1 MTAGRFIVF
10 EGGEGCGKSTQAAL
24 LAGHLGAVLTREP
37 GGTAL
42 GAELRRILLA
52 PPHDEGAEADPIA
65 DRTEALLMAADRAQH
80 VEQVLRPALE
90 SGRDVVCDRYIAS
103 TVAYQGAGRGL
114 DEVELLGISMWASGA
129 LLPDVVVL
137 LVVPDDVAADRT
149 GGARDRIEAAGGG
162 FHRRV
167 AESFLTQA
175 EADPLRWIVVDGV
188 GEVDDVQGRVWRA
201 LQDHPAWTT
210 VAGRGPTDG

>member
-1 MTAGRFIVF
+1 VF

-24 LAGHLGAVLTREP
+24 LADRLDAVLTREP

-52 PPHDEGAEADPIA
+52 PPALEEGASEDGSPDTVAE
-65 DRTEALLMAADRAQH
+65 RTEALLMAADRAQH
-80 VEQVLRPALE
+80 VAQVLRPAID

-114 DEVELLGISMWASGA
+114 DVQELLDISRWASGA
-129 LLPDVVVL
+129 LMPDVVVL
-137 LVVPDDVAADRT
+137 LVVPEHVAAERT

-167 AESFLTQA
+167 ADSFLSQA
-175 EADPLRWIVVDGV
+175 EEDPLRWIVVDGV
-188 GEVDDVQGRVWRA
+188 GTADEVHDRVRRA
-201 LQDHPAWTT
+201 LEDHPAWRGNDRE
-210 VAGRGPTDG
+210 AGSPGV